1 LRVLVRP
8 ARVVR
13 PWIALTLGLI
23 ALGIAVLGLW
33 TALAGTPASAVTS
46 DRVRVRWVL
55 PDGPAWTLGV
65 RPGQTVLERV
75 ATGRA
80 EDWRLIT
87 RSGAE
92 EVWATKTAMIAS
104 LRETEVQ
111 TSVAVLAAI
120 ATLLLLA
127 SRAATAGAVAVLGLV
142 AARASLLA
150 SGDMAASTLAVLAA
164 LVAPA
169 IWLLV
174 WGERRRLAWFA
185 GTVVLAGGGTWLAL
199 RFSAAE
205 DPSMADPYT
214 VSALA
219 VTTLTWTLAALAIL
233 LAIAP
238 TLRSRGAGYGPRR
251 LGDIVVLGGVLA
263 AVPVALAVGVPAIS
277 AFAVVLVVLVVYPL
291 TRRRIGAMLDRLVLG
306 DVRARTSVE
315 AIERERQRVSR
326 EIHDQPLQQLATV
339 IHRIAGRPGLEQE
352 AAVLQDVSMQLRGVT
367 VQLHPPTLTDLGLG
381 PALEALAED
390 LGREASM
397 PVRAIVHARP
407 GSRAPGDVELAA
419 YRIAQEALGNAIRHS
434 AARRV
439 TLDATVDAH
448 RVSIEVTDD
457 GVGLDGVAMGEALAR
472 GRMGLRSMAERAEL
486 VGGELRFE
494 DARPGTR
501 VRFRWPA

>member
-1 LRVLVRP
+1 
-8 ARVVR
+8 
-13 PWIALTLGLI
+13 
-23 ALGIAVLGLW
+23 
-33 TALAGTPASAVTS
+33 
-46 DRVRVRWVL
+46 
-55 PDGPAWTLGV
+55 
-65 RPGQTVLERV
+65 
-75 ATGRA
+75 
-80 EDWRLIT
+80 
-87 RSGAE
+87 
-92 EVWATKTAMIAS
+92 
-104 LRETEVQ
+104 
-111 TSVAVLAAI
+111 
-120 ATLLLLA
+120 
-127 SRAATAGAVAVLGLV
+127 
-142 AARASLLA
+142 
-150 SGDMAASTLAVLAA
+150 
-164 LVAPA
+164 
-169 IWLLV
+169 
-174 WGERRRLAWFA
+174 
-185 GTVVLAGGGTWLAL
+185 
-199 RFSAAE
+199 
-205 DPSMADPYT
+205 
-214 VSALA
+214 
-219 VTTLTWTLAALAIL
+219 
-233 LAIAP
+233 
-238 TLRSRGAGYGPRR
+238 
-251 LGDIVVLGGVLA
+251 VLGGVLA